1 MLSQADSNHHNFSF
15 ATFEPPQFS
24 PLRRKTTKAFSIKR
38 KPSLYCPRRIR
49 ITTIFPLRHK
59 TTKASSIKRKPHY
72 VVPGGFEPPQTE
84 PKTVV
89 LPLHH
94 RTIVSAKV
102 VIFYSTAKFFTCFF
116 TFTFLSICKRATSQ
130 EFSQ

>member
-1 MLSQADSNHHNFSF
+1 MLSQAD
-15 ATFEPPQFS
+15 
-24 PLRRKTTKAFSIKR
+24 LTTTIFLCDVKQQQAFSIR
-38 KPSLYCPRRIR
+38 ES
-49 ITTIFPLRHK
+49 
-59 TTKASSIKRKPHY
+59 PHY

-130 EFSQ
+130 ELSQ